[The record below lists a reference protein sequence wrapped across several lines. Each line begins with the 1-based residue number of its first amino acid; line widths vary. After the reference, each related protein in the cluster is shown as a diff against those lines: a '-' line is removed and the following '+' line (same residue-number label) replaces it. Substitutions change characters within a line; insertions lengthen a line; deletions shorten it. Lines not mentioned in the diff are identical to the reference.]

1 MNRRESVHWMGTGFG
16 YAALWDLPAKEAA
29 EPLSFQAPHFPGKAK
44 HDAGPSNTITAFG
57 RTCPR
62 MV

>member
-1 MNRRESVHWMGTGFG
+1 MTRRDALRWMGTGFG
-16 YAALWDLPAKEAA
+16 SVALSDLLAKEAA
-29 EPLSFQAPHFPGKAK
+29 DPLSPKAPHFPGKAK